1 MIRELKYFF
10 YILTIIFFIFFVGNY
25 YFSEKNIKNSYRSI
39 NLFEKKIIKYGN
51 NLKILDSDTKNIIK
65 YLETSISK
73 DEKKYKFWELITNN
87 EK

>member
-10 YILTIIFFIFFVGNY
+10 YILTIIVFIFFVGNY

-39 NLFEKKIIKYGN
+39 NLFEKKLIEYSN
-51 NLKILDSDTKNIIK
+51 NLKILGSDTQNIIK
-65 YLETSISK
+65 YLDNNIIK
-73 DEKKYKFWELITNN
+73 DEKKYRFWELLIDN

>member
-39 NLFEKKIIKYGN
+39 NLFEKKLIEYSN
-51 NLKILDSDTKNIIK
+51 NLKVLGSDTQNIIK
-65 YLETSISK
+65 YLDNNIIK
-73 DEKKYKFWELITNN
+73 DEKKYRFWELLIDN

>member
-51 NLKILDSDTKNIIK
+51 NLKILDSDTKNIII

-73 DEKKYKFWELITNN
+73 DEKKYKFWELIIDN

>member
-10 YILTIIFFIFFVGNY
+10 YIVTIIVFIFFVGNY

-39 NLFEKKIIKYGN
+39 NLFEKKLIEYSN
-51 NLKILDSDTKNIIK
+51 NLKILGSDTQNIIK
-65 YLETSISK
+65 YLDNNIIK
-73 DEKKYKFWELITNN
+73 DEKKYRFWELLIDN

>member
-10 YILTIIFFIFFVGNY
+10 YILTIIVFIFFVGNY

-39 NLFEKKIIKYGN
+39 NLFEKKVIEYNN
-51 NLKILDSDTKNIIK
+51 NLKILGSDTQNIIK
-65 YLETSISK
+65 YLDNNIIK
-73 DEKKYKFWELITNN
+73 DEKKYRFWELLIDN

>member
-10 YILTIIFFIFFVGNY
+10 YILTIIVFIFFVGNY

-39 NLFEKKIIKYGN
+39 NLFEKKVIEYSN
-51 NLKILDSDTKNIIK
+51 NLKILGSDTQNIIK
-65 YLETSISK
+65 YLDNNIIK
-73 DEKKYKFWELITNN
+73 DEKKYRFWELLIDN